1 MLAPL
6 RRQES
11 ATADLRHSTPDFA
24 CELLVALLEYAAE
37 GSAPRSR
44 HSGNGSPQRQWLAT
58 AAMAR
63 HSGNRSPQRQRAE
76 YRMARKVILDVD
88 PGVDD
93 AVAVC
98 LALAAPELEVVA
110 VTATGGA
117 VSPEQATTNVQAI
130 VEQLD
135 PPHWPRLGAAANDQI
150 LRADARH
157 FLGASGLCGAHFAV
171 AKRHHQHSSVKV
183 ICDEVRAAPGDVT
196 IVATGPLSNIASAI
210 SQQPDLPPL
219 IGHLIILGGTLAGPG
234 NVTPAA
240 EFNIYCDAE
249 AARAVF
255 RSPVTKTLIP
265 IDLTSRVTF
274 GFELLEKLP
283 DDGGAT
289 GGFLRQLL
297 PGAFR
302 AYHQH
307 LGMEGIQ
314 LHDAVAVVAAMR
326 PDLFTTERLHGDV
339 ETDGTLTYGAT
350 IFDRRHRP
358 DSQPN
363 MDVAVE
369 MNTEAVVEYVLRG
382 LTRAA

>member
-1 MLAPL
+1 
-6 RRQES
+6 
-11 ATADLRHSTPDFA
+11 
-24 CELLVALLEYAAE
+24 
-37 GSAPRSR
+37 
-44 HSGNGSPQRQWLAT
+44 
-58 AAMAR
+58 
-63 HSGNRSPQRQRAE
+63 
-76 YRMARKVILDVD
+76 MARKIILDVD

-98 LALAAPELEVVA
+98 LALASPELEVVA

-117 VSPEQATTNVQAI
+117 VSPEQATANVQAI

-135 PPHWPRLGAAANDQI
+135 PPRWPRLGAAATDQI
-150 LRADARH
+150 LRTDARH
-157 FLGASGLCGAHFAV
+157 LLGASGLCGAHFAV

-183 ICDEVRAAPGDVT
+183 ICDEVRAAPGEVT
-196 IVATGPLSNIASAI
+196 IVATGPLTNIASAL

-219 IGHLIILGGTLAGPG
+219 VGHLIMLGGTLAGPG
-234 NVTPAA
+234 DVTPAA

-255 RSPVTKTLIP
+255 RSHVTKTLIP

-274 GFELLEKLP
+274 GFDLMEKIP
-283 DDGGAT
+283 ENEGPT
-289 GGFLRQLL
+289 GHFLHELL

-302 AYHQH
+302 AYRQQ

-314 LHDAVAVVAAMR
+314 LHDAVAIVAAMH
-326 PDLFTTERLHGDV
+326 PEWFTTERLYGDV
-339 ETDGTLTYGAT
+339 ETDGTLTHGAT

-358 DSQPN
+358 EGQPN

-369 MNTEAVVEYVLRG
+369 MDTGAVVDCLLAG